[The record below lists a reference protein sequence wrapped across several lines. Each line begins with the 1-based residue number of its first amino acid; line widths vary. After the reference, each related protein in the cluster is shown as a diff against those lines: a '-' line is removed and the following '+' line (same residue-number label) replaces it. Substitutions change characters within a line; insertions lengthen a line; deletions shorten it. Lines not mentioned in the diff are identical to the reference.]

1 MNHQFLPSRLGLVLL
16 TLGFVVATQLSV
28 AQARAGASALE
39 DSMGDIEWGWTPKQ
53 VYQHLA
59 KGVESSYAKA
69 SAKAPDAIEEDRLRH
84 KMQEEKR
91 RIRQSYFAFD
101 GTASAYDAGF
111 LKQEFTQNNGEALL
125 RVATTNA
132 QDYFFF
138 INDRLWKRYRAF
150 DSSVFEGASFEEF
163 GAALQKRYGPAKL
176 RRGKLVPN
184 GRETEWYA
192 WTETRVL
199 GKALDNN
206 EFYGFYCLVLE
217 DPKTV
222 AKLDK
227 LRKSPR
233 TADKQGSESLVDLV
247 ADQDVGDNNSD
258 IADRISGK
266 IRRQDRPDLKDM
278 E

>member
-1 MNHQFLPSRLGLVLL
+1 MAVLA
-16 TLGFVVATQLSV
+16 LGFVAATHASV
-28 AQARAGASALE
+28 GQAREGASALQS
-39 DSMGDIEWGWTPKQ
+39 SMGEIQWGWTPKQ
-53 VYQHLA
+53 LYQHLA
-59 KGVESSYAKA
+59 KDIEKSYQKA
-69 SAKAPDAIEEDRLRH
+69 IAKAPDAIEEDRLRH

-91 RIRQSYFAFD
+91 RIRQSYFEFD
-101 GTASAYDAGF
+101 GTPSAYDAGF
-111 LKQEFTQNNGEALL
+111 LKHEFTQNNGEALL
-125 RVATTNA
+125 RVTTEQT

-138 INDRLWKRYRAF
+138 INNRLWKRYRAF
-150 DSSVFEGASFEEF
+150 NASVFQGASFEDF

-176 RRGKLVPN
+176 RRGQLVP
-184 GRETEWYA
+184 GEAETEWYA
-192 WTETRVL
+192 WTQPRVL

-227 LRKSPR
+227 LRNNPQ
-233 TADKQGSESLVDLV
+233 TASKQQSQSLVDLV
-247 ADQDVGDNNSD
+247 ADNDTGDDNAD

-266 IRRQDRPDLKDM
+266 IRRQDRPDLKDV